1 MGFNMQKLMKQA
13 QKMQAD
19 VARVQ
24 EELKDMIVEGSAGGG
39 MVKVEANAR
48 QEVLSIHIDP
58 EVVDPDD
65 VELLEDL
72 LLAALKDALTNA
84 QERAAEEMQ
93 KVTGGLGLP
102 GGMF

>member
-24 EELKDMIVEGSAGGG
+24 EELKDIIVEGTSGGG
-39 MVKVEANAR
+39 MVKVEVTAR
-48 QEVLSIHIDP
+48 QEIISIKIDP
-58 EVVDPDD
+58 EVIDPEDP
-65 VELLEDL
+65 ELLEDL
-72 LLAALKDALTNA
+72 LLAALKDALENS
-84 QERAAEEMQ
+84 QQRAAEEMQ